1 MPRSVDVILRN
12 NAVDKA
18 KAGDKCTFNGTLVVV
33 PDVRQLYKAGAVPTS
48 HQRSDG
54 GTGGGGAAADGF
66 TGLKALGVRDLTY
79 KTAFLASYVFLNWL
93 RDTPPNSLVDWFT
106 QAVHNTQHANTT
118 RNAQNACMACADTST
133 AGTWTTRWPSC

>member
-93 RDTPPNSLVDWFT
+93 RDTPPNSLVDCHT
-106 QAVHNTQHANTT
+106 QAVQHGGA
-118 RNAQNACMACADTST
+118 
-133 AGTWTTRWPSC
+133 